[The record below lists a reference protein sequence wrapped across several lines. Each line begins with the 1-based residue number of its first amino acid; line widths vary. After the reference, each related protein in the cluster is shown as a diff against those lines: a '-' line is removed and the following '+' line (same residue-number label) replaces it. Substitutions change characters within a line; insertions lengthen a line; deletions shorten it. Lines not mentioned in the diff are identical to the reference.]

1 VSLAR
6 LAVTAGEPA
15 GVGAEL
21 LIRLAASPLAATLIA
36 VTDRRLLQRA
46 AARCDASIELV
57 DDDGSRATTRRPGS
71 LRVRHTPLVVDEIP
85 GQPDPRNASQVLAT
99 LAEAADGC
107 LSGRYDA
114 VVTAPL
120 QKSSIN
126 DAGVHF
132 SGHTEF
138 FAQRAHA
145 DVVMMLASPEL
156 RVALAT
162 THLPLAAVPAAI
174 TPALLARVL
183 RIVHAELRA
192 KFGLTEPRIAVLG
205 LNPHAGE
212 SGHLGREELDVIIP
226 TLERLR
232 DEGMHLLGPLP
243 ADTAFVPAQR
253 AHYDAVLAMYHDQA
267 LPVLKSEAFDRTVNL
282 TLGLPFIRTS
292 VDHGTALDLAG
303 SGRADPASLIAAARM
318 AMELVAHSATHP
330 SSPLGRPKGVPL
342 RVEEEQCE
350 GPISPMLPLRG
361 DEREGQIPPKSS
373 PSGDEHERPT
383 SPKTLP

>member
-1 VSLAR
+1 MNNLALPR

-15 GVGAEL
+15 GIGPEL
-21 LIRLAASPLAATLIA
+21 LIRLAATPLAANFIA
-36 VTDRRLLQRA
+36 VTDRHLLQRA
-46 AARCDASIELV
+46 AERCGLAVTLI
-57 DDDGSRATTRRPGS
+57 DDEGSPMAERRPGE
-71 LRVRHTPLVVDEIP
+71 LRVHHVPLGADEVP
-85 GQPDPRNASQVLAT
+85 GTPDPRNARHVLAT

-107 LSGRYDA
+107 MEGRYAA

-126 DAGVHF
+126 EAGIPF

-138 FAQRAHA
+138 FADRAQA

-162 THLPLAAVPAAI
+162 THLPLSAVPAAI
-174 TPALLARVL
+174 TRDALARVL
-183 RIVHAELRA
+183 HIVHRELRS
-192 KFGLTEPRIAVLG
+192 KFGFDEPRIGVLG

-212 SGHLGREELDVIIP
+212 NGHLGREELDTMIP
-226 TLERLR
+226 LMDSLR
-232 DEGMHLLGPLP
+232 REGMRLVGPLP

-303 SGRADPASLIAAARM
+303 SGRADPSSLIAAARM
-318 AMELVAHSATHP
+318 ALELVAKRSGAT
-330 SSPLGRPKGVPL
+330 
-342 RVEEEQCE
+342 
-350 GPISPMLPLRG
+350 
-361 DEREGQIPPKSS
+361 GQS
-373 PSGDEHERPT
+373 T
-383 SPKTLP
+383 A

>member
-1 VSLAR
+1 MNAVALPR

-15 GVGAEL
+15 GVGPEL
-21 LIRLAASPLAATLIA
+21 LIRLAATPLAANFIA
-36 VTDRRLLQRA
+36 VADRGLLERA
-46 AARCDASIELV
+46 AARCGTAIELI
-57 DDDGSRATTRRPGS
+57 DDDGAPLAARAAGT
-71 LRVRHTPLVVDEIP
+71 LRVRHIPLAAEEQP
-85 GQPDPRNASQVLAT
+85 GRPDPRNAAHVLTT

-107 LSGRYDA
+107 MSGRYDA

-120 QKSSIN
+120 QKSSMN
-126 DAGVHF
+126 DGLGIRF

-138 FAQRAHA
+138 FAERSRS

-174 TPALLARVL
+174 TADGLTRTL
-183 RIVHAELRA
+183 RIVHAELRD
-192 KFGLTEPRIAVLG
+192 KFGFAAPRIAVLG

-212 SGHLGREELDVIIP
+212 SGHLGREEIDTIVP
-226 TLERLR
+226 VLEALR
-232 DEGMHLLGPLP
+232 AEGLHLLGPLP

-253 AHYDAVLAMYHDQA
+253 AGYDAVLAMYHDQA

-303 SGRADPASLIAAARM
+303 SGRADPSSLIAAARM
-318 AMELVAHSATHP
+318 ALELSA
-330 SSPLGRPKGVPL
+330 R
-342 RVEEEQCE
+342 RAA
-350 GPISPMLPLRG
+350 RG
-361 DEREGQIPPKSS
+361 
-373 PSGDEHERPT
+373 
-383 SPKTLP
+383 